1 MKKKIMLHSQYYSSG
16 NQNVSIRLVDGKVP
30 NEGRLEV
37 LYHGRWGTVCDD
49 LFDTTNA
56 KVVCR
61 MLGYPTWVVFFLSSV
76 LCVCVCLSVYKHV
89 IGKSH

>member
-1 MKKKIMLHSQYYSSG
+1 MLIIQSLCITNQLKLNHYNPVFSILG
-16 NQNVSIRLVDGKVP
+16 HQNVSIRLVDGKVP

-61 MLGYPTWVVFFLSSV
+61 MLGLPT
-76 LCVCVCLSVYKHV
+76 
-89 IGKSH
+89 

>member
-61 MLGYPTWVVFFLSSV
+61 MLGYPTWVVFLKV
-76 LCVCVCLSVYKHV
+76 LYCVCACACLYINMS
-89 IGKSH
+89 